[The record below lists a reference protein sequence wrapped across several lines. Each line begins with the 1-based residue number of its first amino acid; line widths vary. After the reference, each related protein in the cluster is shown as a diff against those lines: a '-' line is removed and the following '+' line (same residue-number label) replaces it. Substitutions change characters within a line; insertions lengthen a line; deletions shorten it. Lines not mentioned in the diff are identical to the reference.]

1 MTSDARTTSVDGLD
15 FKFTGKTEE
24 LDRLLMDFRLK
35 KVRDPNLR
43 GDREA
48 QCAYL
53 ATAFTGKVMT
63 WFIAAVEH
71 DATLLTNPE
80 VLVAKPQATYGET
93 KKVQDAKDQAKIT
106 QIKHT
111 TTVQAFAAEFEVLA
125 EQLC

>member
-1 MTSDARTTSVDGLD
+1 MTSDARTNSVDGLD

-24 LDRLLMDFRLK
+24 FDRLLMDFRLK
-35 KVRDPNLR
+35 KVLDPNLR

-71 DATLLTNPE
+71 DATLLH
-80 VLVAKPQATYGET
+80 QSGSSATYGET

-111 TTVQAFAAEFEVLA
+111 TTVQASAAEFEVLA